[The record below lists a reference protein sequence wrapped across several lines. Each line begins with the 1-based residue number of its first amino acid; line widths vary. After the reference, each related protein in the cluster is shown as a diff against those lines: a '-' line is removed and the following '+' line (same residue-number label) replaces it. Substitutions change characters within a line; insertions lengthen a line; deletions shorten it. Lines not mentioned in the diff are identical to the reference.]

1 MISTYQQLLQEAA
14 LTHKQLSRKAQM
26 IGFLRLIVALVLL
39 GAIYFAFSAQGWI
52 IDLVILL
59 LLVLFLYLVSLHKK
73 TNLLRQI
80 AQAKIILNEKE
91 IAFLKKK

>member
-1 MISTYQQLLQEAA
+1 MISTYQQLLQEAT

-26 IGFLRLIVALVLL
+26 IGSLRLIVALVLL

-59 LLVLFLYLVSLHKK
+59 LLVLLFGLF
-73 TNLLRQI
+73 
-80 AQAKIILNEKE
+80 AQENQSFAPNSSGKNYPQ
-91 IAFLKKK
+91 

>member
-1 MISTYQQLLQEAA
+1 
-14 LTHKQLSRKAQM
+14 M
-26 IGFLRLIVALVLL
+26 IGSLRLIVALMLL

-91 IAFLKKK
+91 IAFLEKK